1 MLAKI
6 RAISPT
12 LMETDAFM
20 LAPEVSIETI

>member
-12 LMETDAFM
+12 LIENDAFM
-20 LAPEVSIETI
+20 LASEVSIGTF

>member
-12 LMETDAFM
+12 LIENDAFM
-20 LAPEVSIETI
+20 LAPEVNIEAF

>member
-12 LMETDAFM
+12 LIENDALM
-20 LAPEVSIETI
+20 LAPEVSIDAF

>member
-12 LMETDAFM
+12 LIENDALT
-20 LAPEVSIETI
+20 LAPEVTIRTP

>member
-12 LMETDAFM
+12 LIENDALM
-20 LAPEVSIETI
+20 LAPEVSIEAF

>member
-12 LMETDAFM
+12 LIENDAFM
-20 LAPEVSIETI
+20 LTSEVGIETF

>member
-12 LMETDAFM
+12 LIENDAFM
-20 LAPEVSIETI
+20 LVLEVSIEAF

>member
-12 LMETDAFM
+12 LIESDA
-20 LAPEVSIETI
+20 LILPPEVTIRTT